1 MKSRSNLEYHALR
14 CQIIVY
20 FRMEFKNSHL
30 IEGRK
35 RTVSTTRLHFER
47 HFNYFKLA
55 KVKMRFSILF
65 ITALAAAGPTPGVI
79 ADGWFLGPTLLSS
92 FLDDSTPSPFL
103 RSRGASHPPRYYEMV
118 DDDEKF
124 QVAFD
129 VPGLSLGELR
139 VSLED
144 GGSTIVVSGH
154 RQVSDE
160 NYSFTTKFSQSFYLD
175 PSVQVGHL
183 VATLKDDVL
192 VVSAP
197 KDKTKLRETARL
209 IPIKTLD
216 AIESG
221 EPKKDE
227 EVAPPPLL
235 DHSTSISSIGLDAIP
250 SDHTTSTKEH
260 VTKDSIR
267 ERAKKLVEPAREIMD
282 HWQTDLRV

>member
-1 MKSRSNLEYHALR
+1 
-14 CQIIVY
+14 
-20 FRMEFKNSHL
+20 
-30 IEGRK
+30 
-35 RTVSTTRLHFER
+35 
-47 HFNYFKLA
+47 
-55 KVKMRFSILF
+55 MRFSTLF
-65 ITALAAAGPTPGVI
+65 IAALAAAAPIPGVI

-92 FLDDSTPSPFL
+92 FLDDSTPPPFL
-103 RSRGASHPPRYYEMV
+103 RSRGGSYPPRYYEMV

-144 GGSTIVVSGH
+144 GGSTLFVSGH

-197 KDKTKLRETARL
+197 KDKTKLRATARL

-227 EVAPPPLL
+227 GVAPPPL
-235 DHSTSISSIGLDAIP
+235 DHSTSSSIRLDDIP
-250 SDHTTSTKEH
+250 SDQTTTSTKKER
-260 VTKDSIR
+260 VTKDDIR
-267 ERAKKLVEPAREIMD
+267 SRAKKLVEPAREILD

>member
-1 MKSRSNLEYHALR
+1 
-14 CQIIVY
+14 
-20 FRMEFKNSHL
+20 
-30 IEGRK
+30 
-35 RTVSTTRLHFER
+35 
-47 HFNYFKLA
+47 
-55 KVKMRFSILF
+55 MRFSTLF
-65 ITALAAAGPTPGVI
+65 ITTLAAAGPIPGVI

-103 RSRGASHPPRYYEMV
+103 RGRGGSHPPRYYDMV

-139 VSLED
+139 VSLVD
-144 GGSTIVVSGH
+144 GGSTLVVSGH

-175 PSVQVGHL
+175 PSVQVRHL
-183 VATLKDDVL
+183 VATLRDDVL

-197 KDKTKLRETARL
+197 KDKTNLRETARL

-235 DHSTSISSIGLDAIP
+235 DHTTSSSIGLGDIP
-250 SDHTTSTKEH
+250 SDQTTGTKER
-260 VTKDSIR
+260 VAKDDIR